1 MGAGRIIASDLN
13 EKRLALGKKYGADIC
28 VNPKE
33 QDLYQIVQEETNNK
47 GVDICCEASGAERAY
62 QACFDLAKKNG
73 KLIFYGI
80 PRDSH
85 TTRFDVTAV
94 ITRQLNLYGTS
105 GAPWAWEPVLKLYG
119 QGKYNI
125 KEMVTHTFELNQIEE
140 AIKTLNDPASGAV
153 KIVLYSSNNQKTGE

>member
-1 MGAGRIIASDLN
+1 M
-13 EKRLALGKKYGADIC
+13 
-28 VNPKE
+28 
-33 QDLYQIVQEETNNK
+33 
-47 GVDICCEASGAERAY
+47 
-62 QACFDLAKKNG
+62 
-73 KLIFYGI
+73 
-80 PRDSH
+80 
-85 TTRFDVTAV
+85 TAV